1 MREIKFR
8 GVDANTKQWIYGN
21 LVDSGMVK
29 NKQYYILKED
39 VDNYDEIEKVF
50 PDSVGQFTGLKD
62 KNGVDIYEGDI
73 IKWGMHENSIEHWH
87 RYAVVEINPDIKF
100 RIIFYVDSKTNE
112 KKETDNYEFHYG
124 RFAYK
129 DADNHLEV
137 IGNIYENPELLK

>member
-8 GVDANTKQWIYGN
+8 GIDVNTNKWIYGN

-50 PDSVGQFTGLKD
+50 TNSVGQFTGLQD

-73 IKWGMHENSIEHWH
+73 VRYIIPNDFVTDHFSEVIFIE
-87 RYAVVEINPDIKF
+87 KQ
-100 RIIFYVDSKTNE
+100 SKYYPLGVTGL
-112 KKETDNYEFHYG
+112 NYEI
-124 RFAYK
+124 
-129 DADNHLEV
+129 
-137 IGNIYENPELLK
+137 IGNIHEHPNLLK